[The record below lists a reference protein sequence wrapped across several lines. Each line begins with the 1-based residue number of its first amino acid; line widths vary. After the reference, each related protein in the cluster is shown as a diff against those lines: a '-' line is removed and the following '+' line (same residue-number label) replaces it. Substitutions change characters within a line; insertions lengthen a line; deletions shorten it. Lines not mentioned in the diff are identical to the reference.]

1 MVVPRSWNFAKD
13 QHSVEQINAVAIPSA
28 TGARFKVG
36 AFCLVIA
43 WLTILFSLRHSIR
56 HYKPRHRGIFNR
68 AVGFVQAIPLRF
80 VLTVPLALALIGYQA
95 LISFVWDFS
104 LVKANGNVP
113 VIMAWGYGPSL
124 LIIYIQIVYGYV
136 APNEDKEL
144 IRQRRERGETVDR
157 ELGVV
162 RKPAWW
168 KRVRGD
174 HLRSMR
180 DKIHQNVNEVGGKR
194 GIGRRVENDAERHAR
209 LEAEGAAINDDIEL
223 SPLRDDPSNP
233 RADRAGVR
241 NLGTT
246 TSVSSDPLTMPYGG
260 KNDRRH
266 AERLMQSAATV
277 LFPSEELANER
288 ARRAAELMEDGP
300 PPPPYHDR
308 ERTRSESERPGSA
321 QRTNSTSTTHSINAE
336 PQQVRSMLDI

>member
-1 MVVPRSWNFAKD
+1 
-13 QHSVEQINAVAIPSA
+13 
-28 TGARFKVG
+28 
-36 AFCLVIA
+36 LVIA

-56 HYKPRHRGIFNR
+56 HYKPRHRGIFNQ

-80 VLTVPLALALIGYQA
+80 VLTVPLALALIAYQA

-104 LVKANGNVP
+104 LVKVDGNVP

-124 LIIYIQIVYGYV
+124 LILYIQIVYGYV
-136 APNEDKEL
+136 SPNEDKEL
-144 IRQRRERGETVDR
+144 IRQRRERGDTVDR

-162 RKPAWW
+162 KRPAWW

-174 HLRSMR
+174 HLRTMR
-180 DKIHQNVNEVGGKR
+180 DKINQNVKEVGGQR

-209 LEAEGAAINDDIEL
+209 LEAENSALNDEDIEL
-223 SPLRDDPSNP
+223 NSLHNDPSNP
-233 RADRAGVR
+233 RVDRAGV
-241 NLGTT
+241 NSLGTRT
-246 TSVSSDPLTMPYGG
+246 TISSDPLSNPYLG

-277 LFPSEELANER
+277 LFPNGELADER

-300 PPPPYHDR
+300 PPPPYRDN
-308 ERTRSESERPGSA
+308 ERRRSETARPGSA
-321 QRTNSTSTTHSINAE
+321 HRSSSTSTTHSINAQ